1 MLCHYL
7 LFSHGFNFQNYV
19 CNGCHDLTTLSVNI
33 SDIAIII
40 VKNVNYCCIL
50 HNIMNSEA
58 TNLLENSI
66 LEDRRYL

>member
-7 LFSHGFNFQNYV
+7 LFSHGFNFQTYV

-33 SDIAIII
+33 SDIAIIT

-58 TNLLENSI
+58 TNLLGNSI
-66 LEDRRYL
+66 LEDRRYI

>member
-7 LFSHGFNFQNYV
+7 LFSHGFNFQNYA

-66 LEDRRYL
+66 LEDRRYI